1 MKSNLK
7 IKALSVAVMGLAG
20 IAFAGASMAQC
31 PASLDPAQPNGP
43 WTSKAVLGGGALTL
57 TTPGLH
63 ATGCKMNN
71 HFNAGAGG
79 LASSFVRDDTPS
91 AEPRYRFRFYVN
103 VDAITPFSG
112 LQKVQLFTAN
122 AAASFP
128 AAGGSVQVL
137 RVSLIPGGGT
147 GRQASF
153 VAATNN
159 GTDYVSAP
167 FVAPLAV
174 GENYLEGEI
183 VIGAAGTGKVN
194 IWANNNVAG
203 TPSGTINVDNAG
215 WVGIDTAILGMADS
229 TTSFRANQAAKDI
242 LFDEFDSRR
251 QTFIGQ

>member
-20 IAFAGASMAQC
+20 VVYAGSSMAVC
-31 PASLDPAQPNGP
+31 PTDPAAPAGP
-43 WTSKAVLGGGALTL
+43 WTSKATLGGGALSI

-63 ATGCKMNN
+63 TTECVLSA

-79 LASSFVRDDTPS
+79 LASAFVRDDTPS
-91 AEPRYRFRFYVN
+91 AEPRFRFRFYTK

-122 AAASFP
+122 SAASFP
-128 AAGGSVQVL
+128 VAGGSVQVL
-137 RVSLIPGGGT
+137 RASLIPGGGT
-147 GRQASF
+147 GRQVSF
-153 VAATNN
+153 VAGTNN

-174 GENYLEGEI
+174 GENYVEGEV

-194 IWANNNVAG
+194 IWVNNNVAG
-203 TPSGTINVDNAG
+203 TPTGTINVDNAG
-215 WVGIDTAILGMADS
+215 WVGVDTAILGMADS

-242 LFDEFDSRR
+242 LFDEYDSRR